1 METLGHWTHVIRST
15 TWYVNQAACTKISIK
30 AIYERTHLNC
40 YIPSPTKWKWSS
52 GSVYGLPPH
61 TVHLKA
67 ASLGSTYPSALRE
80 RLEGLHLNRISIRMK
95 TTTSQEK
102 KKKKRMKTTRAEE
115 VQNPEVLHRK
125 VRVEKCQAYWNGA
138 KDSIHKMLI
147 GKREGRE
154 GVGQK
159 GKGAQENVCFP
170 QPPPP
175 P

>member
-1 METLGHWTHVIRST
+1 
-15 TWYVNQAACTKISIK
+15 
-30 AIYERTHLNC
+30 
-40 YIPSPTKWKWSS
+40 
-52 GSVYGLPPH
+52 
-61 TVHLKA
+61 
-67 ASLGSTYPSALRE
+67 
-80 RLEGLHLNRISIRMK
+80 
-95 TTTSQEK
+95 
-102 KKKKRMKTTRAEE
+102 MKTTRAEE

-170 QPPPP
+170 QPPPHLRRMNLGKGIGRASQS
-175 P
+175 